1 MLKLRRVSVY
11 GGTIKNEAE
20 DCNGISVLGDAL
32 VYINGGTISGGK
44 YGIAANYSGSTVN
57 ISGGSVES
65 RDNSALYIQ
74 NDVICTI
81 TDGTIKSANQ
91 SAVHTC
97 DGGIANINGGDLTST
112 SFPTVWIDNEGI
124 ANISG
129 GNISNSGYKS
139 YIWNSGTMT
148 ISGGVFSANMDKG
161 YIRNYGNFG
170 LQGSPTLINTY
181 IWLSSDDN
189 ITISG
194 ALKNNDKYT
203 VYVNSSLP
211 RMFTSGWDSH
221 MTDKNASKYF
231 NSPYDNSKIVYRG
244 NEAVIVYYYKITYDA
259 NGGSCIIASAE
270 ANASGKLASLATPTR
285 DGYSFVGWFTE
296 ADGGEQVTTDTV
308 FTDDTTIYAHWTCD
322 HSWGDTYEKDD
333 TQHWQVCTKCSAESE
348 KSNHTWDDGEE
359 TTPPTETTEGV
370 MTYKCTVCGAEKTE
384 PIAKLEHTH
393 NFVPHA
399 AVPATCTA
407 DGNEAYWTCSGCDKM
422 FLDENGETEIDDIP
436 VIPAGHK
443 YSEKWKYD
451 DSDHW
456 HECTVCHDKKDIA
469 EHTFFEG
476 RCTVCQKADPNYVPP
491 TDTTVTETEPPVTD
505 PSDTEPTVTEPP
517 IVTSPPYIPYFP
529 PNNTSASAISF
540 SKEPFLQNENGKIG
554 WEIISGNILEASDGE
569 TVLVNMN
576 GTTELPKNIVS
587 DIAGRDIDLSLIMK
601 GGFVWTINGMSVIK
615 AKNVDMGVRKISG
628 IPKSKVQEFFGDSKT
643 VQIDLRHNGDFGFT
657 AALTLDIRNKYN
669 GMYANS
675 YCYKSRKFEFGDS
688 GEIVDGQASLRF
700 THASSWLITIETSP
714 VLEDVSSAAAAHSL
728 GTPIDMSNFTG
739 RGITVP
745 EFDFKKK
752 LKLSNQKRRYR
763 ILKKRRLDDLVFVL

>member
-1 MLKLRRVSVY
+1 M
-11 GGTIKNEAE
+11 
-20 DCNGISVLGDAL
+20 
-32 VYINGGTISGGK
+32 
-44 YGIAANYSGSTVN
+44 
-57 ISGGSVES
+57 
-65 RDNSALYIQ
+65 
-74 NDVICTI
+74 
-81 TDGTIKSANQ
+81 
-91 SAVHTC
+91 
-97 DGGIANINGGDLTST
+97 
-112 SFPTVWIDNEGI
+112 
-124 ANISG
+124 
-129 GNISNSGYKS
+129 
-139 YIWNSGTMT
+139 
-148 ISGGVFSANMDKG
+148 
-161 YIRNYGNFG
+161 
-170 LQGSPTLINTY
+170 
-181 IWLSSDDN
+181 
-189 ITISG
+189 
-194 ALKNNDKYT
+194 
-203 VYVNSSLP
+203 
-211 RMFTSGWDSH
+211 
-221 MTDKNASKYF
+221 
-231 NSPYDNSKIVYRG
+231 
-244 NEAVIVYYYKITYDA
+244 
-259 NGGSCIIASAE
+259 
-270 ANASGKLASLATPTR
+270 
-285 DGYSFVGWFTE
+285 
-296 ADGGEQVTTDTV
+296 

-399 AVPATCTA
+399 AVPATCTT

-422 FLDENGETEIDDIP
+422 FLDEN
-436 VIPAGHK
+436 
-443 YSEKWKYD
+443 
-451 DSDHW
+451 
-456 HECTVCHDKKDIA
+456 
-469 EHTFFEG
+469 
-476 RCTVCQKADPNYVPP
+476 
-491 TDTTVTETEPPVTD
+491 
-505 PSDTEPTVTEPP
+505 
-517 IVTSPPYIPYFP
+517 
-529 PNNTSASAISF
+529 
-540 SKEPFLQNENGKIG
+540 
-554 WEIISGNILEASDGE
+554 GE

-657 AALTLDIRNKYN
+657 ATLTLDIGNKYN

-714 VLEDVSSAAAAHSL
+714 VLEDVSSAAAAHSA
-728 GTPIDMSNFTG
+728 GAPIDMSNSTSG
-739 RGITVP
+739 GITVP
-745 EFDFKKK
+745 EFDFERK